1 MKKIINLSKY
11 LMEYMNGD
19 DQTWVISGNMD
30 IIRFIIEEKDNGEFF
45 TLDVSFPRFEF
56 ISYIN
61 GIYLSID
68 LWSKYIDGS
77 WKHENQLLDNQK
89 FNKFTY
95 IKKLNFIR
103 NKLIEDNKKLE
114 MVQKNR
120 EIIESLP
127 IKIKRDMNLDD
138 LLN

>member
-1 MKKIINLSKY
+1 
-11 LMEYMNGD
+11 MEYMNGD